1 MFLERRQF
9 THALLVAGLVT
20 GTLSLIGCGGNADQ
34 TGPGETGIG
43 APGKLPDTP
52 VPSED
57 EAYKLQQ
64 ERDKEIS
71 KESRQ

>member
-1 MFLERRQF
+1 MSSTRRWLRRSLLVP
-9 THALLVAGLVT
+9 ALLTCVLGLV
-20 GTLSLIGCGGNADQ
+20 GCGDNPDQ
-34 TGPGETGIG
+34 TGAGETGIG

-57 EAYKLQQ
+57 EAYKQQQ
-64 ERDKEIS
+64 ERDMEIS